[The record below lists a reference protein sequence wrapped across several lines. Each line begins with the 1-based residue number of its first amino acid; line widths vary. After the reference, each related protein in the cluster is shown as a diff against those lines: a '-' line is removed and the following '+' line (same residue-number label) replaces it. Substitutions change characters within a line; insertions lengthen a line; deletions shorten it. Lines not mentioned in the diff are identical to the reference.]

1 MSRRALV
8 LAPLFLMTACA
19 GRRAVQFAP
28 ASVDESARI
37 LASWQQSVERAD
49 VGPARLLY
57 DAKVSQGPFRMSGTL
72 AVKAGPRAIEATLS
86 GPFGDT
92 LASYRDGLFT
102 GKNIKTLA
110 IDEQDLRWFLAGAW
124 RGAGQPEIGGTNGGD
139 ALLRW
144 SGRERVEAVL
154 DVSSSRVR
162 SLEVRR
168 KEGAIRATYPQD
180 RAGRPR
186 QIELEDLASGNA
198 MKLTLVAAEP
208 VRE

>member
-8 LAPLFLMTACA
+8 LASLFLMTACA
-19 GRRAVQFAP
+19 GRRAVHFTP
-28 ASVDESARI
+28 ASVEENARI

-72 AVKAGPRAIEATLS
+72 AVTAGPRAVEATLS

-92 LASYRDGLFT
+92 LASYRNGLFT

-110 IDEQDLRWFLAGAW
+110 IEEQELRWLLAGAW

-144 SGRERVEAVL
+144 TGRQNVDAVI
-154 DVSSSRVR
+154 DVASSRLR

-186 QIELEDLASGNA
+186 QIELEDLGSGNA

-208 VRE
+208 LGE